1 VIPLIQPPLHAA
13 PQSSRQQALT
23 PVWLGLLI
31 VLGGVLVL
39 PSPAQAGR
47 ETSPCVPGLE
57 SKGYVIRDVDNNSW
71 YDEIDVTTKDGRR
84 LELDVRRSDCLL
96 LRERSD

>member
-1 VIPLIQPPLHAA
+1 MKPLLRTA
-13 PQSSRQQALT
+13 PQSSRQQALN
-23 PVWLGLLI
+23 PFGRGPLI
-31 VLGGVLVL
+31 VLGWGLVV

-57 SKGYVIRDVDNNSW
+57 SKDYVIGDIDNNSR

-84 LELDVRRSDCLL
+84 LDLDVRRSDCVP

>member
-1 VIPLIQPPLHAA
+1 MKPLLRTA
-13 PQSSRQQALT
+13 PQSSLQQALN
-23 PVWLGLLI
+23 PFWPGLLI
-31 VLGGVLVL
+31 VLGGILVV

-57 SKGYVIRDVDNNSW
+57 SKGYVIRDVDNNIW

-84 LELDVRRSDCLL
+84 LELDVRRSDCVP

>member
-1 VIPLIQPPLHAA
+1 MKPLLRTA
-13 PQSSRQQALT
+13 PHSSRQQALN
-23 PVWLGLLI
+23 PFWRGPLI
-31 VLGGVLVL
+31 VLGWGLVV

-57 SKGYVIRDVDNNSW
+57 SKDYVIRDVDNNIW

-96 LRERSD
+96 LRERPD